1 VITSRPEI
9 VGTFGVVA
17 TTHWLATTTGMT
29 ILERGGNAF
38 DAAAAA
44 GFVLHIVEPDQNGPG
59 GDLPIVLWSRDR
71 SRVEVICGQGVAPAA
86 ADLDTLRGYGLD
98 VMPGTGHL
106 PAVVPGS
113 FGAWMLLLRDYG
125 TMTPRDV
132 LEPAITIARDGFVLK
147 PSVAELIGSLATVFT
162 EHWPS
167 SGNVYLPGGRA
178 PAGDE
183 LYALPAQAA
192 TYERILR
199 EAEAAGS
206 DRIAQIEA
214 ARRAW
219 YEGFVAEAIDAFFR
233 TPVMDTTGEPHAG
246 FLTGQDLADWRATVE
261 EPLTYDYGDYT
272 VCKPGPWAQSPVLL
286 QQLALLAGF
295 DVAAMDPDGAEFVHV
310 VQECAKLAFADREA
324 FYGDPA
330 FADVPLDVLLS
341 AAYNAERRRLV
352 GEEASLEL
360 VPGSIPGHGGP
371 LTLREHGSTAIA
383 HPETTMDHDEDHAPG
398 SRSFDEYLALTHGD
412 TCHLD
417 VIDRDGNMISATPS
431 GGWLSG
437 SPVVPGLGF
446 PVSVRGQMFSLDRD
460 HPNAIAPRKR
470 PRTTLTPGLALR
482 GGEPYL
488 AFGTPGGDCQ
498 DQWALHA
505 FLRHVHHGR
514 NLQQAIDA
522 PSFHTEHVPNSFYP
536 REWRPGHLAV
546 EEVFGRATLAE
557 LDRRGHRLEI
567 APRFAHYNSVTMAS
581 RVGRTLRAGASP
593 RRQQSLAIGR

>member
-1 VITSRPEI
+1 MITSRPEI

-38 DAAAAA
+38 DAAVAA

-71 SRVEVICGQGVAPAA
+71 GRVEVICGQGVAPAA
-86 ADLDTLRGYGLD
+86 AEIDRLLALGLD

-125 TMTPRDV
+125 TMTPREV

-147 PSVAELIGSLATVFT
+147 PKIAELLGSLETVFRD
-162 EHWPS
+162 HWPS
-167 SGNVYLPGGRA
+167 SGEVYLPGGRVPA
-178 PAGDE
+178 PDA

-192 TYERILR
+192 TYERIVR
-199 EAEAAGS
+199 EAEAAGAN
-206 DRIAQIEA
+206 RLAQIEA

-233 TPVMDTTGEPHAG
+233 TPVMDTTGEPHTG
-246 FLTGQDLADWRATVE
+246 LLTGQDLAAWRATVE
-261 EPLTYDYGDYT
+261 EPISFDYGAYT

-295 DVAAMDPDGAEFVHV
+295 DVAAMDPDGPEFVHV

-341 AAYNAERRRLV
+341 EAYNADRRRLV
-352 GEEASLEL
+352 GDEASLDL
-360 VPGSIPGHGGP
+360 VPGSIPGYGGR
-371 LTLREHGSTAIA
+371 LTLRLAGSTEIA
-383 HPETTMDHDEDHAPG
+383 HPETTLDHDDDHAPA
-398 SRSFDEYLALTHGD
+398 SRSFQEYASLTHGD

-417 VIDRDGNMISATPS
+417 VIDRHGNMISATPS

-437 SPVVPGLGF
+437 SPVVPGVGF
-446 PVSVRGQMFSLDRD
+446 PVSVRGQMFWLDRD
-460 HPNAIAPRKR
+460 HPNGLAPGKR

-482 GGEPYL
+482 DGEPYL
-488 AFGTPGGDCQ
+488 AFGTPGGDMQ

-522 PSFHTEHVPNSFYP
+522 PSFHSDHVPNSFYP

-546 EEVFGRATLAE
+546 EETFGRATLAE

-581 RVGRTLRAGASP
+581 RDGRTLRAGASP